1 MGTRSIN
8 DYTRADAI
16 EYIEKNVDSIVVAD
30 GEKDT
35 YRALVRKGFFTDF
48 IEESG
53 SYHDFMEKLWFHFN
67 NSDEKITDQYHVFL
81 PKVGEFVSKYSK
93 RTKVVFENITHI
105 IQMTIYPIE
114 GENQYL
120 FYLDEI
126 DDKEYIEEDMT
137 TDKVKS
143 IQNTY
148 LFSMYVDLM
157 NDTTNSVSITEI
169 DDETMNTQIKYSEWR
184 EQIVD
189 MISKE
194 YQDLF
199 RKRTSP
205 EYLKSNLAPGSTSS
219 FDCLMM
225 NLEGKYIWVKLIFS
239 RAETDNDDDYR
250 FVFMVQNIHESTM
263 ELKNT
268 IKKYEEMAL
277 RDPLTSVFNR
287 GRIETEVINA
297 IKKKKTNEI
306 DISMMILDI
315 DFFKRVNDEFGHS
328 VGDITL
334 IHFTET
340 LTKVV
345 EKYNAVIGRWGGEE
359 FVVVCYGADTAKVAA
374 MAEEIR
380 GRIAEEDFLRVGH
393 ITCSIGTTTLRS
405 NDELSIAFDRMDRAV
420 YEAKSSGRNCVRSV
434 NYL

>member
-1 MGTRSIN
+1 MSTKSIN
-8 DYTRADAI
+8 DYTLGDAV
-16 EYIEKNVDSIVVAD
+16 EYIEKNVDSIIIVD
-30 GEKDT
+30 GDKDL
-35 YRALVRKGFFTDF
+35 YRALVRKGFFSDF
-48 IEESG
+48 IEETG
-53 SYHDFMEKLWFHFN
+53 SYHDLMEKLWFHFN

-81 PKVGEFVSKYSK
+81 PKVGEFSGKYCK
-93 RTKVVFENITHI
+93 RIKVVFQNVTHI
-105 IQMTIYPIE
+105 IQMTIYPVE
-114 GENQYL
+114 EENKYI

-126 DDKEYIEEDMT
+126 DDNEYIEDEMT

-148 LFSMYVDLM
+148 LFSMYVDLLK
-157 NDTTNSVSITEI
+157 DTTSSVSITEI
-169 DDETMNTQIKYSEWR
+169 DDETMNTSIKYSEWR
-184 EQIVD
+184 EQIVA
-189 MISKE
+189 MISQE

-199 RKRTSP
+199 RERTSP
-205 EYLKSNLAPGSTSS
+205 DYLKKNLTPGSTSS

-225 NLEGKYIWVKLIFS
+225 NLEGNYIWVKLIFS

-287 GRIETEVINA
+287 GRIETEVVNA
-297 IKKKKTNEI
+297 INKKKKNDI
-306 DISMMILDI
+306 NISMMILDI

-334 IHFTET
+334 IHFTEVIS
-340 LTKVV
+340 KVI
-345 EKYNAVIGRWGGEE
+345 KDYNAVIGRWGGEE
-359 FVVVCYGADTAKVAA
+359 FVVVCYDADTAKIAA
-374 MAEEIR
+374 IAEDIRSKVAEEN
-380 GRIAEEDFLRVGH
+380 FMRVGN
-393 ITCSIGTTTLRS
+393 ITCSIGTTTLRTT
-405 NDELSIAFDRMDRAV
+405 DVLSVAFDRMDRAV